1 VTVASIL
8 ARGRAQAEA
17 LMTDTCAISRV
28 TGQALDEGDGTYT
41 DTVSAVYAGKCRVQ
55 TRNMAVAATPLSGE
69 REVVAL
75 QLEVSIPISAS
86 APQVGDLVT
95 MSAAAHDSALVGRV
109 FRVREEMHKSHA
121 TARRLVVQEEQT

>member
-1 VTVASIL
+1 
-8 ARGRAQAEA
+8 
-17 LMTDTCAISRV
+17 MTDSCAVTRV
-28 TGQALDEGDGTYT
+28 TGQALDEDDGQYV

-55 TRNMAVAATPLSGE
+55 ARNMAVAATPLSGE

-75 QLEVSIPISAS
+75 QLEVSIPISATV
-86 APQVGDLVT
+86 PQVGDAVT